1 MGPRSGDRGNAALRA
16 NHPDF
21 NWASMGPRSGDRGNP
36 ESLKNALFLFMAS
49 MGPRSGDRGNVI
61 FGPPHGRREME
72 LQWGRDLVIAEIL
85 GSSRSSWNT
94 NQLQW
99 GRDLVIAEIN
109 KYADVLTL
117 PNLASMGPRSGDRGN
132 ERSSTEHA
140 VCRLLQWGRDLVIAE
155 MH

>member
-1 MGPRSGDRGNAALRA
+1 MGPRSGDRGNLRI
-16 NHPDF
+16 HQ
-21 NWASMGPRSGDRGNP
+21 SRIRLTS
-36 ESLKNALFLFMAS
+36 S
-49 MGPRSGDRGNVI
+49 
-61 FGPPHGRREME
+61 

-155 MH
+155 IYRSASIATSSGTASMGPRSGDRGNPDEFEARQRQLGGFNGAAIW